1 MSFNLDSWYDSI
13 SKNDVLFTY
22 KGAITSELITDS
34 LEIIENKLQESDN
47 NPKQTKK
54 LYNVLV
60 ESLQNLYH
68 HSENYQLNGT
78 PKKYAVF
85 SITRNGDNFKV
96 TTGNFIKKD
105 KIHFIKD
112 RIEQLNSLSP
122 EEVKALY
129 KMVLNN
135 EEFSEK
141 GGGGLG
147 MIDIVKRTDSKLE
160 YCFEPFSD
168 DFYFFIFGFNV

>member
-1 MSFNLDSWYDSI
+1 MSFSIDTWYDSI
-13 SKNDVLFTY
+13 CKNDVLFTY
-22 KGAITSELITDS
+22 KGDISSELISDS
-34 LEIIENKLQESDN
+34 LEMIENKLLESNN

-78 PKKYAVF
+78 PKKYVVF
-85 SITRNGDNFKV
+85 SILKIGENYKV
-96 TTGNFIKKD
+96 ITGNFIKKD
-105 KIHFIKD
+105 RIHFIKD

-122 EEVKALY
+122 EEIKALY
-129 KMVLNN
+129 KMVLSN

-147 MIDIVKRTDSKLE
+147 MIDIVKRTESKLD
-160 YCFEPFSD
+160 YCFEQFSD
-168 DFYFFIFGFNV
+168 EIYFFIFGFNV

>member
-1 MSFNLDSWYDSI
+1 MSFSLDTWYDNI

-22 KGAITSELITDS
+22 KGTITSELITDS
-34 LEIIENKLQESDN
+34 LEIIENKLQESN
-47 NPKQTKK
+47 FNPKQIKK

-68 HSENYQLNGT
+68 HSDLYQLNGT
-78 PKKYAVF
+78 PCKYVAF
-85 SITRNGDNFKV
+85 TILKQGDSFKV
-96 TTGNFIKKD
+96 ITGNFIKKE

-112 RIEQLNSLSP
+112 RIEQLNSLSN
-122 EEVKALY
+122 EEIKALY

-135 EEFSEK
+135 DEFSEK

-160 YCFEPFSD
+160 YCFEEFAED
-168 DFYFFIFGFNV
+168 IYFYIFGFNV

>member
-1 MSFNLDSWYDSI
+1 MSFSLDTWYDNL
-13 SKNDVLFTY
+13 SKSDVLFTY

-34 LEIIENKLQESDN
+34 LEIIENKLQESN
-47 NPKQTKK
+47 FNPKHTKK

-68 HSENYQLNGT
+68 HSDLYKFNGT
-78 PKKYAVF
+78 PSKYVVF
-85 SITRNGDNFKV
+85 TILKQGDSFKV
-96 TTGNFIKKD
+96 ITGNFIKKD

-112 RIEQLNSLSP
+112 RIEQLNSLSN
-122 EEVKALY
+122 EEIKALY

-135 EEFSEK
+135 DEFSEK

-160 YCFEPFSD
+160 YCFEKFAED
-168 DFYFFIFGFNV
+168 IYFYIFGFNV

>member
-1 MSFNLDSWYDSI
+1 MSFSLDSWYDSI

-22 KGAITSELITDS
+22 KGSISSELIADT
-34 LEIIENKLQESDN
+34 LEMIENKLQEIDN
-47 NPKQTKK
+47 NSRQTKK

-68 HSENYQLNGT
+68 HSEQYQFNGN
-78 PKKYAVF
+78 PDKYAIF
-85 SITRNGDNFKV
+85 SVLKYGENFKV
-96 TTGNFIKKD
+96 ITGNFIKKD

-112 RIEQLNSLSP
+112 RIEQLNSLSH
-122 EEVKALY
+122 EEIKALY

-160 YCFEPFSD
+160 YCFEQFSEEY
-168 DFYFFIFGFNV
+168 YFFIFGFNV